1 MKNINF
7 IALILFSCFS
17 LSCFSQKIK
26 LKKGEVLVDEVVW
39 LKYQDCGTFQSTCSL
54 LNKENE
60 EIIFFK
66 FISVKGAE
74 PRTQANPEGTLRY
87 VEISFLG
94 EKKKIEV
101 QKTQKDC
108 IELLYNAKVVNEDGT
123 LNSEKVERLVEKYG
137 KEFSDRL

>member
-1 MKNINF
+1 MKKVF
-7 IALILFSCFS
+7 TILFLTMTL
-17 LSCFSQKIK
+17 LSFSQKIK
-26 LKKGEVLVDEVVW
+26 LKKGDVLVDEAVW
-39 LKYQDCGTFQSTCSL
+39 LKYQDCGSFQSTCSL
-54 LNKENE
+54 LTKENE
-60 EIIFFK
+60 EIVFFK

-74 PRTQANPEGTLRY
+74 PMTKSNPDGTLRY

-101 QKTQKDC
+101 QKSQKDC

-123 LNSEKVERLVEKYG
+123 LNSEKVDRLVEKYG

>member
-7 IALILFSCFS
+7 IALILFSFFS

-39 LKYQDCGTFQSTCSL
+39 LKYQDCGAFQSTCSL

>member
-1 MKNINF
+1 MKNTK
-7 IALILFSCFS
+7 LFFTFLFLSFS
-17 LSCFSQKIK
+17 LLGFSQKVK
-26 LKKGEVLVDEVVW
+26 LKKGEVLVDDALW
-39 LKYQDCGTFQSTCSL
+39 LKYQDCGTFDSTCSL

-74 PRTQANPEGTLRY
+74 PRTQSNPDGTLRY

-94 EKKKIEV
+94 EKKKIELK
-101 QKTQKDC
+101 KTQKDC
-108 IELLYNAKVVNEDGT
+108 IELLYNSKVVNEDGT
-123 LNSEKVERLVEKYG
+123 LNTEKVDRLVEKYG

>member
-1 MKNINF
+1 MKNTK
-7 IALILFSCFS
+7 LFFTFLFLSFS
-17 LSCFSQKIK
+17 LLGFSQKVK
-26 LKKGEVLVDEVVW
+26 FKKGEVLVDDALW
-39 LKYQDCGTFQSTCSL
+39 LKYQDCGTFDSTCSL

-74 PRTQANPEGTLRY
+74 PRTQSNPDGTLRY

-94 EKKKIEV
+94 EKKKIELK
-101 QKTQKDC
+101 KTQKDC
-108 IELLYNAKVVNEDGT
+108 IELLYNSKVVNEDGT
-123 LNSEKVERLVEKYG
+123 LNTEKVDRLVEKYG